1 MKEIKKYAE
10 CNKLNSCSSCT
21 NYVYCLNWKNFILT
35 HNDLK
40 LYSHFDKKTASLR
53 QPSIRKYVM
62 NRNNIIHHGFY
73 PFIHYTHKQRKYNKN
88 EINKN
93 KPQKIREIYYCSHL
107 DRCVYQRYS
116 FLLNEFY
123 NTWLDKNNIT
133 NIPVAYRNCFKGKN
147 NIHFAKLAFDKIK
160 ESENAFILIGDFTDF
175 FDNLD
180 HKYLKQQLCKILNCN
195 KLPKDFYAVYKNI
208 TKFSSVDWNDIVN
221 QSGKKITTRGIK
233 SILNSKELILNKSQF
248 KQLKNK
254 IHKHDLSKGIPQGSP
269 ISAVLSNVYMI
280 EIDKDINEFVKN
292 KNGLYMRYSDDFIII
307 IPCQTNSEITSFID
321 FITEY
326 FDNKSNL
333 ITLQQDKTKLYVYQ
347 NNHIYNHS
355 QDKVTSIKYLGFI
368 FDGKNIKI
376 NPKSITKYYYRM
388 QRKAQN
394 ITKCNW
400 TSSKGH
406 RISAANLYRV
416 YAFNKKKSK
425 SKHTQTFIDYARK
438 AKRIL
443 NLNDPETNSL
453 IKNHKQ
459 KIAKALNKP
468 K

>member
-1 MKEIKKYAE
+1 M
-10 CNKLNSCSSCT
+10 
-21 NYVYCLNWKNFILT
+21 
-35 HNDLK
+35 
-40 LYSHFDKKTASLR
+40 
-53 QPSIRKYVM
+53 
-62 NRNNIIHHGFY
+62 
-73 PFIHYTHKQRKYNKN
+73 
-88 EINKN
+88 
-93 KPQKIREIYYCSHL
+93 
-107 DRCVYQRYS
+107 
-116 FLLNEFY
+116 NEFY
-123 NTWLDKNNIT
+123 NLWLDKNNIT

-254 IHKHDLSKGIPQGSP
+254 IHKHDLSKGVPQGAP
-269 ISAVLSNVYMI
+269 ISAVLSNIYMI

>member
-1 MKEIKKYAE
+1 MKELKKYAE
-10 CNKLNSCSSCT
+10 CNRLNSCTSCT
-21 NYVYCLNWKNFILT
+21 NYNHCLNWKNFILK
-35 HNDLK
+35 HNELK

-53 QPSIRKYVM
+53 HSSIRQYVM
-62 NRNNIIHHGFY
+62 NKEKIIHHGFY

-88 EINKN
+88 EI
-93 KPQKIREIYYCSHL
+93 KPPKKREIYYCSHL

-123 NTWLDKNNIT
+123 NLWLDKNNIS

-160 ESENAFILIGDFTDF
+160 ESENAFMLIGDFTDF

-221 QSGKKITTRGIK
+221 QSDKKITTRGIK

-254 IHKHDLSKGIPQGSP
+254 IHKHHSSKGIPQGSP
-269 ISAVLSNVYMI
+269 ISAVLSNIYMT
-280 EIDKDINEFVKN
+280 EIDKDINDFVKN

-307 IPCQTNSEITSFID
+307 IPFQIDSEITPFID

-326 FDNKSNL
+326 FDNKSKL

-425 SKHTQTFIDYARK
+425 NKHTQTFIDYARK